1 MITTKLTW
9 KVIRG
14 PWARNQFIWL
24 SLNWLRKII
33 YIRTYLNSI
42 HQVCYLPHWYWKRIF
57 FLISLIHFLY
67 FWTISPLKTAWP
79 FTWTNLKTLRQV
91 WMKFV
96 QWLLRR
102 KYNWETFTDRITDRQ
117 TDGRTDGRTDERR
130 SKKQLSWAKKIQ
142 AIFSVISSWWK
153 HKKK

>member
-1 MITTKLTW
+1 MGQKPVHMTIIKLI
-9 KVIRG
+9 KE
-14 PWARNQFIWL
+14 
-24 SLNWLRKII
+24 K
-33 YIRTYLNSI
+33 YIHTYIFEFHSSSMLYAALVLEKN
-42 HQVCYLPHWYWKRIF
+42 F
-57 FLISLIHFLY
+57 FLISSIHFLY

-91 WMKFV
+91 WMEFV